1 MNKFVLAS
9 VVMCLAAC
17 SPTKNIKTGMYAQ
30 LPSQKPQFTEAS
42 LEEIAKLKPQ
52 INPPIKIVVAQPTGV
67 DKWSSEEVQA
77 IESWL
82 PELKAVGLA
91 SDLVVMPNFLKQE
104 GCYYNTNDCS
114 RTAAAKL
121 QADAVISIGYSVVT
135 DKYLNPLS
143 FLNLTLVGMWISP
156 GHHRDSYA
164 VFDAALVD
172 TKNGYIYGIAR
183 GEGEIKTIRPY
194 MYADSDAG
202 QSEAKLQALK
212 ALGKQIAEKATVF
225 LKAK

>member
-1 MNKFVLAS
+1 MNKLLLACALL
-9 VVMCLAAC
+9 CLAAC
-17 SPTKNIKTGMYAQ
+17 SPTENIKSRLYSKIIS
-30 LPSQKPQFTEAS
+30 PKPQFSNSS

-52 INPPIKIVVAQPTGV
+52 INPPIKIAVAQPTRYE
-67 DKWSSEEVQA
+67 DWSSEEIKE

-82 PELKAVGLA
+82 PELKKAGLA
-91 SDLVVMPNFLKQE
+91 SDLVVIPNSLTP
-104 GCYYNTNDCS
+104 GCDHASSDCS

-143 FLNLTLVGMWISP
+143 FLNITLVGMWVAP

-183 GEGEIKTIRPY
+183 GEGEAKTIRPF
-194 MYADSDAG
+194 MYADSDTG
-202 QSEAKLQALK
+202 QNEARLNALK
-212 ALGKQIAEKATVF
+212 VLGKQIVEKATVF
-225 LKAK
+225 LKSKS

>member
-1 MNKFVLAS
+1 LNKLFI
-9 VVMCLAAC
+9 AC
-17 SPTKNIKTGMYAQ
+17 ALLLITACAPTGNIKTGMYAK
-30 LPSQKPQFTEAS
+30 LNSHKAQFTDAS

-52 INPPIKIVVAQPTGV
+52 INPPIKIAVAQPSGV
-67 DKWSSEEVQA
+67 SEWTSEEVKA

-82 PELKAVGLA
+82 PDLKAAGLA
-91 SDLVVMPNFLKQE
+91 NDLVVIPNALSQ
-104 GCYYNTNDCS
+104 GCADNINFCS

-121 QADAVISIGYSVVT
+121 QADAVITIGYSVVT

-143 FLNLTLVGMWISP
+143 FLNVTLIGMWIAP

-183 GEGEIKTIRPY
+183 GEGEAIRPY
-194 MYADSDAG
+194 MYADSDTG
-202 QSEAKLQALK
+202 QDEAKLIALK
-212 ALGKQIAEKATVF
+212 SLGKQIVDKSNVF
-225 LKAK
+225 LKSK

>member
-1 MNKFVLAS
+1 MKKFVLAC
-9 VVMCLAAC
+9 MLICLAAC
-17 SPTKNIKTGMYAQ
+17 APTKNIKTGMYAK

-52 INPPIKIVVAQPTGV
+52 INPPIKIAVAQPTGV
-67 DKWSSEEVQA
+67 EEWSSEEIQE

-82 PELKAVGLA
+82 PELKTAGLA
-91 SDLVVMPNFLKQE
+91 SDLVVIPNSLKQ
-104 GCYYNTNDCS
+104 GCYYNTSDCS

-143 FLNLTLVGMWISP
+143 FLNLSLVGMWIAP

-183 GEGEIKTIRPY
+183 GEGEVKTIRPY
-194 MYADSDAG
+194 MYADSDTG
-202 QSEAKLQALK
+202 QSEARLQALK
-212 ALGKQIAEKATVF
+212 ALGKQVVEKVNVF
-225 LKAK
+225 LKTK